1 MLKIIKQSKNARL
14 GVLTTAHGKIQ
25 TPAFMPVAT
34 QGAVKFLTTEEIK
47 KLGFAL
53 LLSNTYH
60 LMLRPGAQQI
70 KKMKGLHRFM
80 NWSGAILTDSGGFQ
94 VFSLSKDRTKSG
106 QSLVKITDK
115 GVKFKS
121 YIDGSSH
128 ELTPA
133 KALQIQTALGVDL
146 AVCLDEC
153 VALPASQKYL
163 EQSVALTTKW
173 AQATKQAYNKLKGQK
188 PLLLAVIQGGL
199 NKKLRLQSLNDLV
212 KIGFDGYNIG
222 GLSVGEKPQA
232 MYQVLDYLVPAMPAD
247 KLHYLMGV
255 GYPENILE
263 AVKRGVD
270 LFDCVIPT
278 REGRHGRL
286 FFFKPT
292 AKKLLAKYLRQDQIS
307 PTNFYTSLNL
317 TNAKFATDQSAINAQ
332 SKLLELRN
340 YTKAYLHYLL
350 KVGEP
355 LGQRLATLNN
365 LEFYSDL
372 MKYIREGIK

>member
-1 MLKIIKQSKNARL
+1 MINQLKNARL
-14 GVLTTAHGKIQ
+14 GVLTTAHGRIQ

-47 KLGFAL
+47 RLGFAL

-60 LMLRPGAQQI
+60 LMLRPGAKQI
-70 KKMKGLHRFM
+70 KRMKGLHNFM
-80 NWSGAILTDSGGFQ
+80 HWSGAILTDSGGFQ
-94 VFSLSKDRTKSG
+94 VFSLSQDRTKSG
-106 QSLVKITDK
+106 QSLVKLTDQ

-133 KALQIQTALGVDL
+133 KALQIQVDLGVDL

-153 VALPASQKYL
+153 VALPASKQYL

-173 AQATKQAYNKLKGQK
+173 AQATKQAYGKIKGQK

-199 NKKLRLQSLNDLV
+199 NKQLRLQSLNDLV

-232 MYQVLDYLVPAMPAD
+232 MYQVLDYLVPAMPKD

-286 FFFKPT
+286 FVFKPS
-292 AKKLLAKYLRQDQIS
+292 AKKLLAKYLRQDRIS

-317 TNAKFATDQSAINAQ
+317 TNAKFAKDQSAINGQ
-332 SKLLELRN
+332 SSLPELRD

-350 KVGEP
+350 KIGEP

-372 MKYIREGIK
+372 MKYIREGLK